1 VVSYPA
7 RRLQHRLKCGIQA
20 FSLREFS
27 SINAGGRSLVTNP
40 YTGESRAVRALHD
53 GRISSLVE
61 ALVLEFLPKS
71 SLLYCSLDHSQS
83 RPVCIA
89 IMAVSLRKGRAIPV
103 WCQVNV
109 SEASLMK
116 PLLKAL
122 EELALAIPEDQPLV
136 LVMDRWFCGK
146 NLSNSSKVSAGTLS
160 LGLHM
165 TVG

>member
-1 VVSYPA
+1 
-7 RRLQHRLKCGIQA
+7 
-20 FSLREFS
+20 
-27 SINAGGRSLVTNP
+27 
-40 YTGESRAVRALHD
+40 
-53 GRISSLVE
+53 
-61 ALVLEFLPKS
+61 
-71 SLLYCSLDHSQS
+71 
-83 RPVCIA
+83 
-89 IMAVSLRKGRAIPV
+89 
-103 WCQVNV
+103 
-109 SEASLMK
+109 MK